1 MTVLTKAQIDETLA
15 AIKLFDGSSPHK
27 VAGLVAEHL
36 GINRSSAF
44 RRIRKIKHMAEK
56 GELGTRDILPGY
68 IIKSIATKNEDGT
81 WVKQTREPGEEFKV
95 PEGHSVK
102 GVSALVDPDGRVI
115 QKWVKTGAERVDIA
129 IGAIK
134 EAFAEYEGRAEPVP
148 PPEYSDEDLLS
159 VYPIADQHNGLVAW
173 GRETGE
179 SYDLQIGIDRLR
191 NTMARLIA
199 QSPPSREALILNLG
213 DWTHQDSNKNA
224 TPASGHVLD
233 VDGRYF
239 KVVYAGVQLMLDCI
253 GLALRKHEKVIVKNI
268 PGNHDTHAYVALVMG
283 VAAFYHNE
291 PRVEVDLDPSDFYYK
306 LWGNTF
312 LGANHGHKLKPV
324 DMALNMATR
333 RPHEWG
339 ASLYRWCLFGHIHH
353 ETVKEVAGVRCESFQ
368 TLAAKD
374 AYSHSSGYNSGQSLN
389 SITLHKEFG
398 EIGRHRINIAP
409 VFETRKETVYD
420 YRTFRTKPIEN
431 LYRGSDD

>member
-1 MTVLTKAQIDETLA
+1 MSVLTQAQIEETLEA
-15 AIKLFDGSSPHK
+15 VRLFEGEPPQTIIR
-27 VAGLVAEHL
+27 LVAEHL
-36 GINRSSAF
+36 KINRSSAG
-44 RRIRKIKHMAEK
+44 RRINRIKVLAGK
-56 GELGTRDILPGY
+56 GKLGTKPVLPGY
-68 IIKSIATKNEDGT
+68 IIKSIATKDENGA
-81 WVKQTREPGEEFKV
+81 WIKQTREPGEEFKV

-115 QKWVKTGAERVDIA
+115 QQWVKTGTERTDIA

-134 EAFAEYEGRAEPVP
+134 EAFAEYEGRAEPAAA
-148 PPEYSDEDLLS
+148 PEYVDEDLLS

-179 SYDLQIGIDRLR
+179 SYDLQIGVDRLR
-191 NTMARLIA
+191 TTMARLIA
-199 QSPPSREALILNLG
+199 QSPPSKEALILNLG

-253 GLALRKHEKVIVKNI
+253 DLALKKHEKVIVKNI

-283 VAAFYHNE
+283 VAAFYNKD

-312 LGANHGHKLKPV
+312 IGANHGHKLKPV

-339 ASLYRWCLFGHIHH
+339 SSLYRWCLFGHIHH

-389 SITLHKEFG
+389 SITLHKEHG

-409 VFETRKETVYD
+409 VFETKKERVYD
-420 YRTFRTKPIEN
+420 YRTFRAKRAE
-431 LYRGSDD
+431 D

>member
-1 MTVLTKAQIDETLA
+1 MSLLSKEQIEETLG
-15 AIKLFDGSSPHK
+15 AIRLFEGEPNES
-27 VAGLVAEHL
+27 LVRLVSEHL
-36 GINRSSAF
+36 KLNKSTVF
-44 RRIRKIKHMAEK
+44 RRIKRIKHLASK
-56 GELGTRDILPGY
+56 GLLKTSGVLPGY
-68 IIKSIATKNEDGT
+68 IIKSIATKDENGA
-81 WVKQTREPGEEFKV
+81 WIKQVKEPGEEFKI
-95 PEGHSVK
+95 PEGHGVK
-102 GVSALVDPDGRVI
+102 GVSALVDADGRII
-115 QKWVKTGAERVDIA
+115 QQWVKTGAEKTDIA
-129 IGAIK
+129 IAAIK
-134 EAFAEYEGRAEPVP
+134 EAFDDYKGRADPVE
-148 PPEYSDEDLLS
+148 PPEYVDEDLLS

-179 SYDLQIGIDRLR
+179 SYDLQIGVDRLR
-191 NTMARLIA
+191 ATMARLIA
-199 QSPPSREALILNLG
+199 QSPYSKEALILNLG

-253 GLALRKHEKVIVKNI
+253 DLALKKHEKVIVKNI

-283 VAAFYHNE
+283 VAAFYHND

-312 LGANHGHKLKPV
+312 IGANHGHKLKPV

-389 SITLHKEFG
+389 SITIHKEHG

-409 VFETRKETVYD
+409 VFETKKEFVYD
-420 YRTFRTKPIEN
+420 YLTFRQKREEA
-431 LYRGSDD
+431 